1 MEEGKTYPFID
12 YIYGGMQIANVPK
25 AFTWK
30 TANGREIFGGLQ
42 EYAQLGIAGIILD
55 GLGTP
60 CRGRKIHDVS
70 YENIHMPA
78 RFRSRKGKSALI
90 CSSVRS
96 RSSQAS
102 A

>member
-42 EYAQLGIAGIILD
+42 EYAQLGIAGIILMAWAPLAGD
-55 GLGTP
+55 
-60 CRGRKIHDVS
+60 
-70 YENIHMPA
+70 
-78 RFRSRKGKSALI
+78 GKSTM
-90 CSSVRS
+90 
-96 RSSQAS
+96 
-102 A
+102 